1 LTFARHEDEQFDH
14 SQFEYERWYLEL
26 NRWQE
31 AYEAFDRKS
40 LEGEEDS
47 EIIFGK
53 MRCLH
58 ALGEWDKLSDFVQSK
73 WGSVGQADHRQM
85 ASLAAAAAWQLKQ
98 WDLMEDYVAVMK
110 KDTPDYFFYRAVIS
124 IHGNQFAKAM
134 KYIDKAR
141 VSVDPEL
148 HSLFS
153 ESYTRAYKCGLRSWS
168 LKLLRR

>member
-1 LTFARHEDEQFDH
+1 
-14 SQFEYERWYLEL
+14 
-26 NRWQE
+26 
-31 AYEAFDRKS
+31 
-40 LEGEEDS
+40 
-47 EIIFGK
+47 

-58 ALGEWDKLSDFVQSK
+58 ALGEWDKLSDFVQSR
-73 WGSVGQADHRQM
+73 WGSVGQSDHRQM

-124 IHGNQFAKAM
+124 IHGNQFGKAM

-153 ESYTRAYKCGLRSWS
+153 ESYTRAYKYVSP
-168 LKLLRR
+168 

>member
-1 LTFARHEDEQFDH
+1 
-14 SQFEYERWYLEL
+14 
-26 NRWQE
+26 
-31 AYEAFDRKS
+31 
-40 LEGEEDS
+40 
-47 EIIFGK
+47 

-153 ESYTRAYKCGLRSWS
+153 ESYTRAYKCVCCRELVGLLVLTSCSPPACSSGSRCCPSSRRSS
-168 LKLLRR
+168 RTSGRPTSRTARRRCVRPG